1 MRSLRIS
8 SVVVCLMSLA
18 ALTGCGE
25 SPSAVVEQ
33 LPGSWGGEMIVNEQG
48 VVGKLSD
55 AQIAQLRQMRM
66 ELDFQ
71 ADGKLTLK
79 GENNGQPYVSQA
91 QWELVNV
98 QGDTITI
105 KSIEEGL
112 EEKMIDIRFDGKDDF
127 TMPLKT
133 ERADIGAMKFRRLR

>member
-1 MRSLRIS
+1 MRTLQWMGM
-8 SVVVCLMSLA
+8 VGGLLVLA
-18 ALTGCGE
+18 AVTGCGE

-33 LPGSWGGEMIVNEQG
+33 LPGTWGGEMVVNEEG

-71 ADGKLTLK
+71 SDGKLVLK
-79 GENNGQPYVSQA
+79 GENNGQPYVSEA
-91 QWELVNV
+91 HWELVNV
-98 QGDTITI
+98 QGDSITI

-112 EEKMIDIRFDGKDDF
+112 EEKMIDIHFEGKNDF